1 MKLFRRIKKLRTKLL
16 IIFTFQVFLLLG
28 IALLVSFFLARS
40 SSRKNLQML
49 NQQLKTLADS
59 DFQDIFDEIDR
70 AYLSIVASSNFSEL
84 YNARSDSTPLEIYEL
99 YYDVDNL
106 LTAPLASSRY
116 IHSINYLT
124 PDNKTLISSIAGE
137 LSMERDFSV
146 EESPEWFW
154 LHTRLLNTVGSL
166 SETYIPPH
174 QELYYQRTSSSANRT
189 VVSVVRKTASFDTGY
204 KNRGLLYF
212 NVELSDFVSLT
223 DSLNLYPDMETVI
236 LTDTGRVIHDSS
248 GSITEQTGNIALL
261 RECTSEQP
269 ITLDGKKYM
278 AVPVTM
284 KDPGWSIC
292 SLIPWSV
299 YTADIR
305 GYTVY
310 SLVLGMLVFIAGF
323 IMTWIMSAR
332 ISAPAEELSRTMKS
346 VRSGNIRQHASVI
359 SSDEIGELSATFNTM
374 LDRINLLIEQGNA
387 TLNELGY
394 TEHSRKH
401 AAKVAETAGKIL
413 KDLGY
418 GKHKIELAKIAGY
431 MHDIGNAINRHDHA
445 HSGAILA
452 YQILKD
458 TELPLK
464 DILVVSTA
472 IGHHDEATG
481 TAVDPVSAALILA
494 DKTDVRRNRV
504 QNRNKA
510 TFDIHDRVNYA
521 ALSSK
526 LIIEKEKRII
536 QMELELD
543 DSICTVMDYFEIFL
557 KRMIMCRRAA
567 ERLNCKFKLMAN
579 GSKLC

>member
-1 MKLFRRIKKLRTKLL
+1 MKTDYKQIRT
-16 IIFTFQVFLLLG
+16 
-28 IALLVSFFLARS
+28 
-40 SSRKNLQML
+40 N
-49 NQQLKTLADS
+49 
-59 DFQDIFDEIDR
+59 
-70 AYLSIVASSNFSEL
+70 
-84 YNARSDSTPLEIYEL
+84 
-99 YYDVDNL
+99 
-106 LTAPLASSRY
+106 
-116 IHSINYLT
+116 
-124 PDNKTLISSIAGE
+124 
-137 LSMERDFSV
+137 
-146 EESPEWFW
+146 EE
-154 LHTRLLNTVGSL
+154 
-166 SETYIPPH
+166 
-174 QELYYQRTSSSANRT
+174 
-189 VVSVVRKTASFDTGY
+189 
-204 KNRGLLYF
+204 
-212 NVELSDFVSLT
+212 
-223 DSLNLYPDMETVI
+223 
-236 LTDTGRVIHDSS
+236 
-248 GSITEQTGNIALL
+248 
-261 RECTSEQP
+261 
-269 ITLDGKKYM
+269 
-278 AVPVTM
+278 
-284 KDPGWSIC
+284 
-292 SLIPWSV
+292 
-299 YTADIR
+299 
-305 GYTVY
+305 
-310 SLVLGMLVFIAGF
+310 
-323 IMTWIMSAR
+323 
-332 ISAPAEELSRTMKS
+332 
-346 VRSGNIRQHASVI
+346 
-359 SSDEIGELSATFNTM
+359 
-374 LDRINLLIEQGNA
+374 INLLIEQGNA

-504 QNRNKA
+504 QNWNKA

-536 QMELELD
+536 QMELEVD

>member
-1 MKLFRRIKKLRTKLL
+1 MKTDYRQIRT
-16 IIFTFQVFLLLG
+16 
-28 IALLVSFFLARS
+28 
-40 SSRKNLQML
+40 N
-49 NQQLKTLADS
+49 
-59 DFQDIFDEIDR
+59 
-70 AYLSIVASSNFSEL
+70 
-84 YNARSDSTPLEIYEL
+84 
-99 YYDVDNL
+99 
-106 LTAPLASSRY
+106 
-116 IHSINYLT
+116 
-124 PDNKTLISSIAGE
+124 
-137 LSMERDFSV
+137 
-146 EESPEWFW
+146 EE
-154 LHTRLLNTVGSL
+154 
-166 SETYIPPH
+166 
-174 QELYYQRTSSSANRT
+174 
-189 VVSVVRKTASFDTGY
+189 
-204 KNRGLLYF
+204 
-212 NVELSDFVSLT
+212 
-223 DSLNLYPDMETVI
+223 
-236 LTDTGRVIHDSS
+236 
-248 GSITEQTGNIALL
+248 
-261 RECTSEQP
+261 
-269 ITLDGKKYM
+269 
-278 AVPVTM
+278 
-284 KDPGWSIC
+284 
-292 SLIPWSV
+292 
-299 YTADIR
+299 
-305 GYTVY
+305 
-310 SLVLGMLVFIAGF
+310 
-323 IMTWIMSAR
+323 
-332 ISAPAEELSRTMKS
+332 
-346 VRSGNIRQHASVI
+346 
-359 SSDEIGELSATFNTM
+359 
-374 LDRINLLIEQGNA
+374 INLLIEQGNA
-387 TLNELGY
+387 ILNELGY

-464 DILVVSTA
+464 DILVAVTA
-472 IGHHDEATG
+472 IGHHDEDTG

>member
-1 MKLFRRIKKLRTKLL
+1 MKTDYKQIRT
-16 IIFTFQVFLLLG
+16 
-28 IALLVSFFLARS
+28 
-40 SSRKNLQML
+40 N
-49 NQQLKTLADS
+49 
-59 DFQDIFDEIDR
+59 
-70 AYLSIVASSNFSEL
+70 
-84 YNARSDSTPLEIYEL
+84 
-99 YYDVDNL
+99 
-106 LTAPLASSRY
+106 
-116 IHSINYLT
+116 
-124 PDNKTLISSIAGE
+124 
-137 LSMERDFSV
+137 
-146 EESPEWFW
+146 EE
-154 LHTRLLNTVGSL
+154 
-166 SETYIPPH
+166 
-174 QELYYQRTSSSANRT
+174 
-189 VVSVVRKTASFDTGY
+189 
-204 KNRGLLYF
+204 
-212 NVELSDFVSLT
+212 
-223 DSLNLYPDMETVI
+223 
-236 LTDTGRVIHDSS
+236 
-248 GSITEQTGNIALL
+248 
-261 RECTSEQP
+261 
-269 ITLDGKKYM
+269 
-278 AVPVTM
+278 
-284 KDPGWSIC
+284 
-292 SLIPWSV
+292 
-299 YTADIR
+299 
-305 GYTVY
+305 
-310 SLVLGMLVFIAGF
+310 
-323 IMTWIMSAR
+323 
-332 ISAPAEELSRTMKS
+332 
-346 VRSGNIRQHASVI
+346 
-359 SSDEIGELSATFNTM
+359 
-374 LDRINLLIEQGNA
+374 INLLIEQGNA

-504 QNRNKA
+504 QNWNKA

-521 ALSSK
+521 ALTSK